1 MLDSYGVDVD
11 AFTLARVALAL
22 EAVSAT
28 GLWLG
33 QVCKSSR
40 GGAAE
45 LVLCRLRWFWT
56 FALPI
61 MALLIGTPVLAYG
74 VGVRPV
80 LIASDSKRIAD
91 TLRALEYYEALYA
104 TTGGGTIIAGVTLN
118 AHRFDAQRCRVV
130 MVWCRSILRLQRPVP

>member
-33 QVCKSSR
+33 RVCNSSR
-40 GGAAE
+40 GAAE
-45 LVLCRLRWFWT
+45 LIVCRLRWFWT

-61 MALLIGTPVLAYG
+61 LALLIGTPVLAYG
-74 VGVRPV
+74 VGTRLVP
-80 LIASDSKRIAD
+80 IA
-91 TLRALEYYEALYA
+91 
-104 TTGGGTIIAGVTLN
+104 
-118 AHRFDAQRCRVV
+118 C
-130 MVWCRSILRLQRPVP
+130 